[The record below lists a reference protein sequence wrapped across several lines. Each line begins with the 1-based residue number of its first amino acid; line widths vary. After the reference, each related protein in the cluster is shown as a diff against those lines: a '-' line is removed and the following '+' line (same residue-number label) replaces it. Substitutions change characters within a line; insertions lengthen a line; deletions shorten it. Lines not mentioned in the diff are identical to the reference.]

1 MCVASD
7 VRRVCPGVCVR
18 NDNDAVFF
26 AGEFEMAVTRVCC
39 MGVVANEALCRCCC
53 CCRLK
58 RPPPPP
64 PPPPPPSPPR
74 TVLKLKVFSS
84 FASICSPLDR
94 KNPCRAA
101 SAAGTRSSSSSP
113 SSPFISRSK
122 FMPLVLKKLFFKS
135 SFSFKKKI
143 GVAFKGVRIFITIF
157 DTL

>member
-58 RPPPPP
+58 RPP
-64 PPPPPPSPPR
+64 
-74 TVLKLKVFSS
+74 
-84 FASICSPLDR
+84 
-94 KNPCRAA
+94 
-101 SAAGTRSSSSSP
+101 SSSSS
-113 SSPFISRSK
+113 SSSSSF
-122 FMPLVLKKLFFKS
+122 S
-135 SFSFKKKI
+135 SFSFSSFSSSNGFEVESFLLSPASVLLSI
-143 GVAFKGVRIFITIF
+143 ERIHVVPLPLPAHDHRLHRRRRRLSRDRSSCLLF
-157 DTL
+157 